1 MQQLFIINP
10 TAGKTDASVVLVP
23 SMVWKAMPGCRWR
36 NRAIR
41 WASCRE

>member
-23 SMVWKAMPGCRWR
+23 QITTLLPALVNG
-36 NRAIR
+36 
-41 WASCRE
+41 